1 VAAGLQTRRSCLY
14 YACYSE
20 RMRRLLTLLVL
31 LAAVAACGRSAPP
44 PREFEIVGQIQA
56 VAPERG
62 EVTITHQ
69 DIKGFMP
76 GMTMPFKAGKAVLD
90 GRRPGDLVTGTLV
103 VGEVDVHISKLTVTG
118 HRELDPT
125 TVLPA
130 DGSAIIQPGDPVK
143 DAALVDQD
151 GKTRRLSEWR
161 GHRLALTFVYTRCPL
176 PEFCPLM
183 NQHFRSLQ
191 NTIAQTPSLAD
202 VRLLSMTIDP
212 AYDTP
217 KVLKMF
223 ATGAGADPA
232 RWTFLT
238 AAPAEAATFMEQ
250 FGILAEHD
258 PANEIQIT
266 HNLRTAVI
274 DADGRLKSVHTGNRW
289 KPDELVA
296 DLAATPAPAN

>member
-1 VAAGLQTRRSCLY
+1 
-14 YACYSE
+14 
-20 RMRRLLTLLVL
+20 MRRLLAALVL
-31 LAAVAACGRSAPP
+31 IVAASACSSSPP

-56 VAPERG
+56 IAPEKG
-62 EVTITHQ
+62 EVTIKHE

-76 GMTMPFKAGKAVLD
+76 GMTMAFKAETAALD
-90 GRRPGDLVTGTLV
+90 GRKPGDLVTGTLV

-130 DGSAIIQPGDPVK
+130 DGSAIIQPGDLVK
-143 DAALVDQD
+143 DAALIDQD

-183 NQHFRSLQ
+183 NQHFRSVQATL
-191 NTIAQTPSLAD
+191 AKTPALAD
-202 VRLLSMTIDP
+202 VRLLSVTLDP

-217 KVLKMF
+217 KILKPY

-238 AAPAEAATFMEQ
+238 AEPAEAATFMEQ
-250 FGILAEHD
+250 FGIIAERD
-258 PANEIQIT
+258 PANEVQIT

-274 DADGRLKSVHTGNRW
+274 GADGRLKTVHTGNRW
-289 KPDELVA
+289 APDELVA